1 MPTVGSFHTKFWKA
15 RANIPPPPGTATGWM
30 YPGVQS
36 VVTMH
41 MALWGPPLD
50 VLSAIWARLLWWLR
64 LGRRL
69 WALSPLQ
76 RDGLLAALE
85 RLEAGRPVAVKA
97 PVARDV
103 VPEWGRRLEQL
114 TADQRAVLE
123 RVASTV
129 ESPAWDDALA
139 RVAACSTTPKFH
151 QPEQWVEYGRAIKK
165 DRGQAQNVYRHV
177 RVVHELKAAYPDLTN
192 PEAHLLTEL
201 AYHAR
206 ALRGRQGRRVIEHAH
221 L

>member
-1 MPTVGSFHTKFWKA
+1 MPTGGSFHTKFWKA

-114 TADQRAVLE
+114 TADQRAQVEFSDAIEELFADHANLTFSQAVNGMLTVMIGLDLKIRRAGE
-123 RVASTV
+123 RSLI
-129 ESPAWDDALA
+129 PA
-139 RVAACSTTPKFH
+139 
-151 QPEQWVEYGRAIKK
+151 
-165 DRGQAQNVYRHV
+165 
-177 RVVHELKAAYPDLTN
+177 
-192 PEAHLLTEL
+192 
-201 AYHAR
+201 
-206 ALRGRQGRRVIEHAH
+206 ALRTCADDMDSGKTDVIESVEGSA
-221 L
+221 